1 MPCFLKVSS
10 RPRFTDTNGE
20 FLVEVEPKYLFVN
33 NCKYLQDLSIFVNN
47 ANNFSNLLSRE
58 GISGFI
64 ISGENGPW
72 DTSLLQWDKVG
83 WYFRWGAR
91 FVLSMGGKICIF
103 GCGQD
108 SGTILIFSSQLI
120 ASPQWFLLTRLP
132 TMLTSP
138 EIQFGP
144 FTWCLEATP
153 QGVDEDRLVVGEESS
168 LKMILISMLMTIIVL
183 FKLSFLIYI

>member
-1 MPCFLKVSS
+1 MQIIA
-10 RPRFTDTNGE
+10 NI
-20 FLVEVEPKYLFVN
+20 
-33 NCKYLQDLSIFVNN
+33 CKICQYLSIMQIIFRICCQERAFQV
-47 ANNFSNLLSRE
+47 SLSRVRTVLE
-58 GISGFI
+58 THLSF
-64 ISGENGPW
+64 NG
-72 DTSLLQWDKVG
+72 TRLVG
-83 WYFRWGAR
+83 R

-103 GCGQD
+103 SSGQD

-153 QGVDEDRLVVGEESS
+153 QGVDEDRLVVGEELSEESS
-168 LKMILISMLMTIIVL
+168 LKMILISMLMMIIVL

>member
-1 MPCFLKVSS
+1 MGQGWL
-10 RPRFTDTNGE
+10 T
-20 FLVEVEPKYLFVN
+20 
-33 NCKYLQDLSIFVNN
+33 
-47 ANNFSNLLSRE
+47 FSM
-58 GISGFI
+58 
-64 ISGENGPW
+64 
-72 DTSLLQWDKVG
+72 
-83 WYFRWGAR
+83 GAR

-103 GCGQD
+103 SSGQD

-153 QGVDEDRLVVGEESS
+153 QGVDEDRLVVGEELSEESS
-168 LKMILISMLMTIIVL
+168 LKMILISMLMMIIVR
-183 FKLSFLIYI
+183 FKLSFLIYV